1 MIFGRPLTTAT
12 VLSLAASSVTAVA
25 AREAA
30 EPTLLC
36 DRTPLGQAIQGENLG
51 WAPFFGEW
59 GTIWPSNH
67 PQRQGEDHARS
78 HQEQE
83 IRENPD
89 LIRAISGL
97 GDGCGFF
104 RETCGVMTGAACL
117 LAWYA
122 GKGADNE
129 TESEKL
135 LPMLQ
140 EFGDWFQQEIG
151 DRYNGTHCKDIVGD
165 QVGTPE
171 GKQICGGII
180 FQSFSK
186 LNEILESYS

>member
-1 MIFGRPLTTAT
+1 MRVQKKSADEIVKRMIQLAENGYNCSQILM
-12 VLSLAASSVTAVA
+12 VLA
-25 AREAA
+25 
-30 EPTLLC
+30 
-36 DRTPLGQAIQGENLG
+36 
-51 WAPFFGEW
+51 
-59 GTIWPSNH
+59 
-67 PQRQGEDHARS
+67 
-78 HQEQE
+78 QEQE

-89 LIRAISGL
+89 LIRAMSGL